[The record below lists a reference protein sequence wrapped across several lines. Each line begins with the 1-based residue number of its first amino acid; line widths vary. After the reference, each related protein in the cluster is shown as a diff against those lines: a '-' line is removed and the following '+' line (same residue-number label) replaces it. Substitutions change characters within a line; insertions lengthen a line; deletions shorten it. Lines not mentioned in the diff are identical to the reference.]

1 MENEQKYTHMIWDW
15 NGTLFND
22 VEWCLS
28 ILNTMLSKR
37 GIKTVRDVREYR
49 CVFQFPIIEYYK
61 NVGFDLYAEPFEE
74 LAVEF
79 IELYHS
85 NNSGNCKLFPHT
97 EDVLEAVR
105 ERGLTQAILSASKT
119 NLLLSQINEFDIQ
132 SYFKE
137 ICGITDIYAKSK
149 IDAGLDYIASN
160 EISKALLI
168 GDTVHDFE
176 AANALDVD
184 CLLIAAGHQN
194 REKLLVC
201 GVPVLDNI
209 TQVTEHLSVT

>member
-1 MENEQKYTHMIWDW
+1 MIWDW

-37 GIKTVRDVREYR
+37 GIRTVQDVHEYR
-49 CVFQFPIIEYYK
+49 NVFQFPIIEYYR
-61 NVGFDLYAEPFEE
+61 NVGFDFNTEPFEV

-85 NNSGNCKLFPHT
+85 NNSGNCKLFQHT
-97 EDVLEAVR
+97 ENVLASIR
-105 ERGLTQAILSASKT
+105 ERGLTQVILSASKT
-119 NLLLSQINEFDIQ
+119 SLLLSQITEFDIQ
-132 SYFKE
+132 SFFDE

-149 IDAGLDYIASN
+149 IDAGLEYITRN
-160 EISKALLI
+160 KINQALLI

-176 AANALDVD
+176 VANALDVD
-184 CLLIAAGHQN
+184 CLLIAAGHQS
-194 REKLLVC
+194 REKLLAC

-209 TQVTEHLSVT
+209 TQVTEHLSITGPKQQ